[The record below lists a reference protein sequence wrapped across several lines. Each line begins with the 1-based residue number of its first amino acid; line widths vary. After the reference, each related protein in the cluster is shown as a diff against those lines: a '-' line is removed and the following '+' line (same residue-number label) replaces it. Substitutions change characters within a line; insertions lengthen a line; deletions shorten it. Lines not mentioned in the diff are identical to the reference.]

1 MQVLIHPYATEK
13 ATTRIVEVF
22 NQLQFIVIKEAT
34 KPQIKAAIEK
44 EYGYTVTKIQTA
56 MTNKGKKKAT
66 ISFENPK
73 AAEEIL
79 SRLGIM

>member
-1 MQVLIHPYATEK
+1 MEILIHPYATEK

-22 NQLQFIVIKEAT
+22 GQLQFIVIKEAT
-34 KPQIKAAIEK
+34 KTQIKVAIEK
-44 EYGYTVTKIQTA
+44 AYGYKVTKIQTA
-56 MTNKGKKKAT
+56 MTNQGTKKAT

-79 SRLGIM
+79 SKLGIM

>member
-1 MQVLIHPYATEK
+1 MQILIHPYATEK

-22 NQLQFIVIKEAT
+22 GQLQFIVIKEAT
-34 KPQIKAAIEK
+34 KTQIKAAIEK
-44 EYGYTVTKIQTA
+44 AYGYKVTKVQTA
-56 MTNKGKKKAT
+56 MTNKGTKKAT

-79 SRLGIM
+79 SKLGIM

>member
-1 MQVLIHPYATEK
+1 MEILIYPYATEK
-13 ATTRIVEVF
+13 ATTRIVETF
-22 NQLQFIVIKEAT
+22 SQLQFIVVKEAT
-34 KPQIKAAIEK
+34 KTQIKAAIEK
-44 EYGYTVTKIQTA
+44 AYGYEVTKVRTA
-56 MTNKGKKKAT
+56 MTNRGTKKAT

>member
-1 MQVLIHPYATEK
+1 MEILIHPYATEK

-22 NQLQFIVIKEAT
+22 GQLQFIVIKEAT
-34 KPQIKAAIEK
+34 KTQIKTAIEK
-44 EYGYTVTKIQTA
+44 AYGYKVTKIQTS
-56 MTNKGKKKAT
+56 MTNQGTKKAT